1 MSDVGQIAIT
11 IGFSWRS
18 LRLRGSWH
26 FLIAAI
32 PRKDSENTLY
42 HLHVHIWAKSQ
53 ISCELQSYSR
63 TESRIPA
70 IAMRNSE
77 TPPWPI
83 FWMPGMRGSQRFWSF
98 QAKSWRINSNLADLS
113 GIFVEWASNGEIIEL
128 LDFIGNWV
136 CWFIDDMIS
145 SSTMIFYDRF
155 FGCVWQPKMVSEI
168 GIQGLG
174 VMSPG
179 QVPQNMLYLKALI
192 GAVLKKVDTYM
203 AFLWVFK
210 AIESQSQTFLSF
222 FKPDSTI

>member
-1 MSDVGQIAIT
+1 
-11 IGFSWRS
+11 
-18 LRLRGSWH
+18 
-26 FLIAAI
+26 
-32 PRKDSENTLY
+32 
-42 HLHVHIWAKSQ
+42 
-53 ISCELQSYSR
+53 
-63 TESRIPA
+63 
-70 IAMRNSE
+70 
-77 TPPWPI
+77 
-83 FWMPGMRGSQRFWSF
+83 
-98 QAKSWRINSNLADLS
+98 
-113 GIFVEWASNGEIIEL
+113 VEWASNGEIIEL